1 MPLNNPSPQFGLL
14 TEYDMRAYSGVEV
27 FDRSGGSAVSLEA
40 YNSAGVGH
48 GIFEDL
54 IFFLNRRT
62 SPADQMWQGQADL
75 VNTFGTSWSVTINE
89 DDKVIVV
96 SDADF
101 EIRSTGTVDALGFGS
116 DVVSAVLTGFGYVAT
131 APNDWARGSLDLAD
145 VVYTIDEVSG
155 SSTFNFPAVDI
166 HMQDVTVGM
175 RNSSTINDADGFTNL
190 ASLEELDRAAN
201 TGYFITWF
209 IDDSGR
215 VNCSYVSGAGDISWS
230 STEIRDLLGF
240 TGNET
245 PVGTTHKLLTATYK
259 ASGVLI
265 PSRPYQSHHLR
276 EENVAQ
282 ARRLIGGGYT
292 SNYVGT
298 YVTSVL
304 RFDLD
309 ALLDSSDDYR
319 HFVDHWVPFCS
330 PGERVNFYQGW
341 GDSRRSLPTAS
352 VNGSQAAYDTLYT
365 SEDNGEYGRVRG
377 SLTTESFD
385 LVYPNRLKRRVP
397 VTMEIEHL

>member
-1 MPLNNPSPQFGLL
+1 
-14 TEYDMRAYSGVEV
+14 MRAYSGVEV
-27 FDRSGGSAVSLEA
+27 FDRSGGSAVSLET

-116 DVVSAVLTGFGYVAT
+116 SVVSAVLTGFGYVAT
-131 APNDWARGSLDLAD
+131 APNDWTRGSLDLAD
-145 VVYTIDEVSG
+145 VIYTIDEVSG

-175 RNSSTINDADGFTNL
+175 RNSSTINDADGFTTL

-245 PVGTTHKLLTATYK
+245 PVGTAHKLLTATYK

-292 SNYVGT
+292 SNYIGT

-304 RFDLD
+304 RFALD

-319 HFVDHWVPFCS
+319 HFTDRWVPFCS

-352 VNGSQAAYDTLYT
+352 VNSSQFAYDTLYT
-365 SEDNGEYGRVRG
+365 SEDNGEYGRMRG

-385 LVYPNRLKRRVP
+385 LVYPSSLKRRVP

>member
-27 FDRSGGSAVSLEA
+27 FDRSGGSAVSLET

>member
-1 MPLNNPSPQFGLL
+1 MPLNNPAPQFGLL
-14 TEYDMRAYSGVEV
+14 TEYDMRAYAGVEV
-27 FDRSGGSAVSLEA
+27 FSRSGGSAVSLQN
-40 YNSAGVGH
+40 YGTSPAGD
-48 GIFEDL
+48 GIYEDL
-54 IFFLNRRT
+54 LFFLNGRA
-62 SPADQMWQGQADL
+62 SPADQMWQGQADA
-75 VNTFGTSWSVTINE
+75 VNTFGASWTITINE
-89 DDKVIVV
+89 DDKVTVTSNV
-96 SDADF
+96 DF

-116 DVVSAVLTGFGYVAT
+116 VAVGASLVGSDYVAT
-131 APNDWARGSLDLAD
+131 ASNDWTRGSLDLAD
-145 VVYTIDEVSG
+145 VTYRVDEVGG
-155 SSTFNFPAVDI
+155 SNTFNFPSVNV

-175 RNSSTINDADGFTNL
+175 RDEATVTDADVFTGL
-190 ASLEELDRAAN
+190 KSLDIQDRSAN
-201 TGYFITWF
+201 TGYFISWF
-209 IDDSGR
+209 IDDAGR

-240 TGNET
+240 TGDET
-245 PVGTTHKLLTATYK
+245 PTGTTHKLLTATYK

-276 EENVAQ
+276 GENVAQ
-282 ARRLIGGGYT
+282 ARRLIGGGYV
-292 SNYVGT
+292 SNYIGT

-319 HFVDHWVPFCS
+319 HFTDRWVPFCS

-341 GDSRRSLPTAS
+341 GDSRRALPSAS
-352 VNGSQAAYDTLYT
+352 VNSSQSAYDTLYT

-377 SLTTESFD
+377 SLITESFD
-385 LVYPNRLKRRVP
+385 LIYPGRLKRRVP

>member
-27 FDRSGGSAVSLEA
+27 FDRSGGSAVSLET

-116 DVVSAVLTGFGYVAT
+116 SVVSAVLTGFGYVAT
-131 APNDWARGSLDLAD
+131 APNDWTRGSLDLAD
-145 VVYTIDEVSG
+145 VIYTIDEVSG

-175 RNSSTINDADGFTNL
+175 RNSSTINDADGFTTL

-245 PVGTTHKLLTATYK
+245 PVGTAHKLLTATYK

-292 SNYVGT
+292 SNYIGT

-304 RFDLD
+304 RFALD

-319 HFVDHWVPFCS
+319 HFTDRWVPFCS

-352 VNGSQAAYDTLYT
+352 VNSSQFAYDTLYT
-365 SEDNGEYGRVRG
+365 SEDNGEYGRMRG

-385 LVYPNRLKRRVP
+385 LVYPSSLKRRVP

>member
-1 MPLNNPSPQFGLL
+1 MPLNNPAPQFGLL
-14 TEYDMRAYSGVEV
+14 TEYDMRAYAGVEV
-27 FDRSGGSAVSLEA
+27 FSRSGGSAVSLQN
-40 YNSAGVGH
+40 YGTSPAGD
-48 GIFEDL
+48 GIYEDL
-54 IFFLNRRT
+54 LFFLNGRA
-62 SPADQMWQGQADL
+62 SPADQMWQGQADA
-75 VNTFGTSWSVTINE
+75 VNTFGASWTITINE
-89 DDKVIVV
+89 NDRVTVTSNV
-96 SDADF
+96 DF

-116 DVVSAVLTGFGYVAT
+116 VAVGASLVGSDYVAT
-131 APNDWARGSLDLAD
+131 APNDWTRGSLDLAD
-145 VVYTIDEVSG
+145 VTYRVDEVGG
-155 SSTFNFPAVDI
+155 SNTFNFPSVNV

-175 RNSSTINDADGFTNL
+175 RDEATVTDADVFTGL
-190 ASLEELDRAAN
+190 KSLDIQDRSAN
-201 TGYFITWF
+201 TGYFISWF
-209 IDDSGR
+209 IDDAGR

-240 TGNET
+240 TGDET
-245 PVGTTHKLLTATYK
+245 PTGTTHKLLTATYK

-276 EENVAQ
+276 GENVAQ
-282 ARRLIGGGYT
+282 ARRLIGGGYV
-292 SNYVGT
+292 SNHIGT

-319 HFVDHWVPFCS
+319 HFTDRWVPFCS

-341 GDSRRSLPTAS
+341 GDSRRALPTAS
-352 VNGSQAAYDTLYT
+352 VNSSQPAYDTLYT

-377 SLTTESFD
+377 SLITESFD
-385 LVYPNRLKRRVP
+385 LIYPGRLKRRVP

>member
-1 MPLNNPSPQFGLL
+1 MPLNNPAPQFALL
-14 TEYDMRAYSGVEV
+14 TEYDMRAYAGVEV

-40 YNSAGVGH
+40 YDSASVGD

-54 IFFLNRRT
+54 MFFLNRRT
-62 SPADQMWQGQADL
+62 SPADQMWEGQADS
-75 VNTFGTSWSVTINE
+75 VNTFGTSWSVTLNE

-96 SDADF
+96 SDVDF
-101 EIRSTGTVDALGFGS
+101 EIRSIGTVDALGFGS
-116 DVVSAVLTGFGYVAT
+116 TAVSAVLEGFGYVAT
-131 APNDWARGSLDLAD
+131 APNDWLRGSIDLED
-145 VVYTIDEVSG
+145 VKYRLDEVGG
-155 SSTFNFPAVDI
+155 SNTFNFPSVKI

-175 RNSSTINDADGFTNL
+175 RNKSTINDADAFSSL
-190 ASLEELDRAAN
+190 PSLEELDRAAN
-201 TGYFITWF
+201 PGYFITWF
-209 IDDSGR
+209 IDNSGR

-230 STEIRDLLGF
+230 STEIRNLLGF

-245 PVGTTHKLLTATYK
+245 PTGTTHRLLTATYK

-276 EENVAQ
+276 GENVAQ
-282 ARRLIGGGYT
+282 ARRLIGGGYV
-292 SNYVGT
+292 SNHIGT

-319 HFVDHWVPFCS
+319 HFTDRWVPYCS

-341 GDSRRSLPTAS
+341 GDSRRALPSAS
-352 VNGSQAAYDTLYT
+352 VNSSQPAYDTLYT

-377 SLTTESFD
+377 SLITESFD
-385 LVYPNRLKRRVP
+385 LIYPGRLKRRVP